1 MHNLGRPHI
10 EMENFPSG
18 SRLQM
23 LRVVEELSSLSCSQE
38 DAAKVVGTATTTFKR
53 RLARDEELAEV
64 WERGRAR
71 AKMSLRM
78 KQFKLASRS
87 AAMAIFLGKNY
98 LGQSSEPLA
107 LEESIEGSE
116 IDIERLSVDEMV
128 QLKELMAKVT
138 VETG

>member
-1 MHNLGRPHI
+1 MPKSGRPQI
-10 EMENFPSG
+10 DMENFPSG
-18 SRLQM
+18 SRAQM
-23 LRVVEELSSLSCSQE
+23 LRVVEELSSLSCFQE

-87 AAMAIFLGKNY
+87 AAMAIFMGKNY
-98 LGQSSEPLA
+98 LGQSSEPL
-107 LEESIEGSE
+107 LPKERPEQPR
-116 IDIERLSVDEMV
+116 IDYERLSADEMV
-128 QLKELMAKVT
+128 QLRDLVAKAE